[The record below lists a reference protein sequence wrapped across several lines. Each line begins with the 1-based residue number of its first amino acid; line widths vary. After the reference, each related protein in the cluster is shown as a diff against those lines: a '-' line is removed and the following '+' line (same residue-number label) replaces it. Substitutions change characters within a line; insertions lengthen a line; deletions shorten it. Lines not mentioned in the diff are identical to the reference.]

1 MITEL
6 VSALLA
12 VRVQITKYE
21 TTKQE
26 VKQENIQTTPQASIR
41 LSGQTNYMDGQ
52 RNNPVYESSLGSDG
66 KAIQEKICQVFK
78 ENCSEATTVF
88 RCESG
93 LNPIAVSPTG
103 DFGVSQINLQAHY
116 RNIKGNT
123 REEKI
128 SNLLDVNYNLAF
140 AFNLFSK
147 QSWVPWLSSRYCWGN
162 EVAMK

>member
-88 RCESG
+88 RCESV

-128 SNLLDVNYNLAF
+128 SNLFDPAYSISFAYGLYLASGL
-140 AFNLFSK
+140 N
-147 QSWVPWLSSRYCWGN
+147 PWLSSKHCWN
-162 EVAMK
+162 T

>member
-41 LSGQTNYMDGQ
+41 LSGQTNYMDVQ

-93 LNPIAVSPTG
+93 LNSLAISPTG
-103 DFGVSQINLQAHY
+103 DFGISQINLQAHY
-116 RNIKGNT
+116 RKIKGNT

-128 SNLLDVNYNLAF
+128 SNLYSPDFNIRFAYSLYLA
-140 AFNLFSK
+140 
-147 QSWVPWLSSRYCWGN
+147 QSWAPWRSSRAC
-162 EVAMK
+162 